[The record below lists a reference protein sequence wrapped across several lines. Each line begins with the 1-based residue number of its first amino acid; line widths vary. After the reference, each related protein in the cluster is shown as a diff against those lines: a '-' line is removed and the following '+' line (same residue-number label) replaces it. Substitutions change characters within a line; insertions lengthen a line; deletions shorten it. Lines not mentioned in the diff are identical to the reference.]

1 MPSFDIIS
9 KTDVQLLDNAVN
21 TALKEIKNRF
31 DFKDIFIE
39 IKLDKKENTIKIESE
54 SEMKIKQIEDVII
67 SKANKQQINLYSFD
81 LSEKVHSSG
90 KNVHKKIIIRN
101 GLEQVDSKKIVQFI
115 KEQQLKVQAA
125 ILDDLIRVTAKKIDD
140 LQQLITIIKQENFEL
155 PLQFVNFK

>member
-140 LQQLITIIKQENFEL
+140 LQQLIPIIKQENFEL

>member
-90 KNVHKKIIIRN
+90 KNVHKKIIVRN

>member
-140 LQQLITIIKQENFEL
+140 LQQLISIIKQENFEL

>member
-81 LSEKVHSSG
+81 LNEKIHATG

-101 GLEQVDSKKIVQFI
+101 GLEQADSKKIVLFI
-115 KEQQLKVQAA
+115 KEQSLKVQAA

-140 LQQLITIIKQENFEL
+140 LQHLISIIKKENFEL

>member
-67 SKANKQQINLYSFD
+67 SKANKQQISLYSFD

-140 LQQLITIIKQENFEL
+140 LQQLISIIKQENFEL